1 MNKDNLI
8 YTAGICAIVIVSLWL
23 INFLDISYPLTIV
36 TTTRSSELSVV
47 GEGKIEAV
55 PDTAYIEA
63 GISVM
68 GAATTE
74 EAQAKIDKINNNIVE
89 SVKKLGIQKADIKT
103 SNYSIYPDYNYDNK
117 AANKISGYNGS
128 VSISIKVKDKKIT
141 STVIE
146 EATKAGANQINGLRY
161 AIENPNTLREKAR
174 QKAIDNAKLEAEK
187 LAKTLGIKLGKII
200 NIVESGSSSD
210 DGMRPMYAAKS
221 LGMGGMAESAP
232 VLEEG
237 SQTIY
242 STVTLYFERK

>member
-8 YTAGICAIVIVSLWL
+8 YTAGVCLIILVSLWL

-47 GEGKIEAV
+47 GEGKVEAV

-63 GISVM
+63 GISIV
-68 GAATTE
+68 GAATTQ
-74 EAQAKIDKINNNIVE
+74 EAQDKIDKINNDIIEN
-89 SVKKLGIQKADIKT
+89 VKKLGIKKEDIKT
-103 SNYSIYPDYNYDNK
+103 SNYSIYPDYSYEANV
-117 AANKISGYNGS
+117 NKIKGYNGS

-141 STVIE
+141 SQVIE

-187 LAKTLGIKLGKII
+187 LAKTLGIRLGKII
-200 NIVESGSSSD
+200 NIVESGSTN
-210 DGMRPMYAAKS
+210 DGMPPIYAAKS
-221 LGMGGMAESAP
+221 LGMGGVAESAP

>member
-1 MNKDNLI
+1 MNKENLI
-8 YTAGICAIVIVSLWL
+8 YTAGFCAIILVFLWL
-23 INFLDISYPLTIV
+23 INILDISYPLTIV

-47 GEGKIEAV
+47 GEGKVEAI
-55 PDTAYIEA
+55 PDTAYLEA
-63 GISVM
+63 GISVV
-68 GAATTE
+68 GAVTTE
-74 EAQAKIDKINNNIVE
+74 EAQSKIDKINNDIVE
-89 SVKKLGIQKADIKT
+89 GVKKLGIQKADIKT

-117 AANKISGYNGS
+117 ANKISGYNGS

-141 STVIE
+141 SKVIE

-187 LAKTLGIKLGKII
+187 LAKTLGIRLGKIV
-200 NIVESGSSSD
+200 NIVESGSTN
-210 DGMRPMYAAKS
+210 DGMQPMYAAKS

-232 VLEEG
+232 MLEEG
-237 SQTIY
+237 SQTIS